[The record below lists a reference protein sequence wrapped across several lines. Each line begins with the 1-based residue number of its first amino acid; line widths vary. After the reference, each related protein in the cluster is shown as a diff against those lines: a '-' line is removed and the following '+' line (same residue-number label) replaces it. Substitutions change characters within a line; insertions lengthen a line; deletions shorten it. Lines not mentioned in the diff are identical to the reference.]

1 MGVLWGTPVGA
12 VAPARAFSGL
22 SRRIAGRFPACMGL
36 GAVPCSAGAGLI
48 VLGRCQGG
56 GCWHCLSPWFCY
68 LDPARPRTKF
78 SPVGGEGSREGNWS
92 NWDQHKR
99 WHQPWA
105 VPSCPWIQSCGAEI
119 GFPGGC
125 WHPGAAPL
133 LVLGSPCPL
142 LCGFIDPEHCETAK
156 GQKSWSVHFVRSA
169 GGRLWGVAEP
179 GSAACAKI
187 MG

>member
-1 MGVLWGTPVGA
+1 MPRGCPYGGALGDPSRSCGSCQAFFRAEREDGRQISSLHGTG
-12 VAPARAFSGL
+12 
-22 SRRIAGRFPACMGL
+22 RRSP
-36 GAVPCSAGAGLI
+36 GLI

-68 LDPARPRTKF
+68 LDPASPRTKF

-99 WHQPWA
+99 WDQPWA

-156 GQKSWSVHFVRSA
+156 GQKSRSVHFVRPA
-169 GGRLWGVAEP
+169 GGRLWGWQSQALLRVP
-179 GSAACAKI
+179 K
-187 MG
+187 